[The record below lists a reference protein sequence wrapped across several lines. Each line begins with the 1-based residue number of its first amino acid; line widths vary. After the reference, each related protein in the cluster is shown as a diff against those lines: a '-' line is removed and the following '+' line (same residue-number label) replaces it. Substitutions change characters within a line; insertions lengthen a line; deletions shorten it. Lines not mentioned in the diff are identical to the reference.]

1 MILDTII
8 IQPGIDSIM
17 ALRERER
24 EGGRE
29 GGREPTS
36 FDSDLAFVWSK
47 AFIIRQAVKLW
58 LVKVA
63 CLYCKSIFEIIY
75 FFILNYCFSIFR
87 LFSLVNIKNKILKNK
102 KYYFNIFLYKKYFE

>member
-24 EGGRE
+24 ERERERLLVLTLTKHMCGGR
-29 GGREPTS
+29 P
-36 FDSDLAFVWSK
+36 
-47 AFIIRQAVKLW
+47 FIIRQAVKLW

-63 CLYCKSIFEIIY
+63 CLYYKRVFEII
-75 FFILNYCFSIFR
+75 
-87 LFSLVNIKNKILKNK
+87 
-102 KYYFNIFLYKKYFE
+102 FLY

>member
-24 EGGRE
+24 ERERLLVLTLTKHMCGGR
-29 GGREPTS
+29 P
-36 FDSDLAFVWSK
+36 
-47 AFIIRQAVKLW
+47 FIIRQAVKLW

-63 CLYCKSIFEIIY
+63 CLYYKRVFEII
-75 FFILNYCFSIFR
+75 
-87 LFSLVNIKNKILKNK
+87 
-102 KYYFNIFLYKKYFE
+102 FLY